1 MEAFDF
7 PKISKPVNHALVNA
21 GFTSIE
27 QLTEVSEKDLLGL
40 HGMGPKGIRILK
52 EEMEKRG

>member
-1 MEAFDF
+1 MEIYDF
-7 PKISKPVNHALVNA
+7 PKISGPANRALVNA

-40 HGMGPKGIRILK
+40 HGIK
-52 EEMEKRG
+52 KRVNL